1 MTQVRIENP
10 KTWYSN
16 DLFAYSEMKLLVVSS
31 IWLSVTHGL

>member
-16 DLFAYSEMKLLVVSS
+16 DLFAYSEMKLLVVQ
-31 IWLSVTHGL
+31 